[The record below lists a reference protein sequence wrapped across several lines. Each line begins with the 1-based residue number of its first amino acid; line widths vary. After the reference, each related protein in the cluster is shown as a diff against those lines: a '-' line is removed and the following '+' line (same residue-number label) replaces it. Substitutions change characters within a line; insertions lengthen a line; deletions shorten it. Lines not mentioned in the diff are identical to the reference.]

1 MNFIQNSVAFSVEIA
16 IVGFFVEIA
25 IVAKHI

>member
-1 MNFIQNSVAFSVEIA
+1 MNFIQNSVGFSVEIA